1 MLANAPA
8 DIVMQL
14 DEAFVRRDIEA
25 VLSFYEDGAAVVTEP
40 GRVARGKQELRKFF
54 TQLFALQTEAKQ
66 LKTHVLESGDIA
78 LFISKSR
85 LTGKNLNGQPFSRES
100 VATTVFRK
108 SVDGQW
114 RIVIDNALGPA
125 VLESETST

>member
-14 DEAFVRRDIEA
+14 DEAFVRRDVEA

-40 GRVARGKQELRKFF
+40 GRVARGKQNLVSSSLNSSR
-54 TQLFALQTEAKQ
+54 
-66 LKTHVLESGDIA
+66 
-78 LFISKSR
+78 SKPRRSNSR
-85 LTGKNLNGQPFSRES
+85 LTSSSPATSPCSFPSRVTGKNLNGQPFSRES